1 MKLEEG
7 EVICDKCN
15 GDVKSYNESF
25 TVCTKC
31 WGTGKLDWIDLC
43 VGKKAPDGIFNLP
56 KLKKVYPKL
65 MAKDLVSIQPMILD
79 DNK

>member
-1 MKLEEG
+1 MAIKLEKG

-15 GDVKSYNESF
+15 GNTKQYGESV

-43 VGKKAPDGIFNLP
+43 VGKQLPDVIIYSP
-56 KLKKVYPKL
+56 KIK
-65 MAKDLVSIQPMILD
+65 QT
-79 DNK
+79 